1 MTKSLSTAEIKA
13 HLSESI
19 DLAIQEGFVTITRYG
34 KPVAAIVSIEDL
46 EQLQRL
52 RAARL
57 GGGLANLAQEW
68 EDADEFAD
76 KLDKVVRERHQ
87 NISIS

>member
-1 MTKSLSTAEIKA
+1 MSKSLSTAEIKA

-52 RAARL
+52 RTARMT
-57 GGGLANLAQEW
+57 GGLANLAQEW
-68 EDADEFAD
+68 DDAEEFAEE
-76 KLDKVVRERHQ
+76 LNKVVLERQQ
-87 NISIS
+87 NIS